1 MRTKISKLSELSDIL
16 VEKDRLDSGILN
28 FVRLFKVGNLS
39 KSFSALKEQ
48 GYPLLVI
55 ITKLILIRLGGSSV
69 YAGMKTGPVPIGR

>member
-1 MRTKISKLSELSDIL
+1 MSDIL

-39 KSFSALKEQ
+39 KSFSALKEH